1 MSSLPNVQLYGA
13 LDFPREAPKITL
25 RPNGLDT
32 VSQLWQNQNAL
43 AFAQRHAGWHT
54 YAQDRRTAIAIGRL
68 AIKGLVIVNQY
79 RQFTLASQLVVN

>member
-1 MSSLPNVQLYGA
+1 MLDCTRQLTQ
-13 LDFPREAPKITL
+13 DE
-25 RPNGLDT
+25 
-32 VSQLWQNQNAL
+32 QNAL

-68 AIKGLVIVNQY
+68 AIKGLVVVNQY

>member
-1 MSSLPNVQLYGA
+1 MFTLAA
-13 LDFPREAPKITL
+13 LLIVKGVIMKLTL
-25 RPNGLDT
+25 DE
-32 VSQLWQNQNAL
+32 QNAL